1 MGMNTKI
8 WLVIF
13 ILLALSGAYFLSRNF
28 TSKEM
33 IAETTGVPA
42 VLDEQPTA
50 EPETVGMAN
59 PASVKCEEDG
69 GRLEMISDSDVGQFG
84 MCIFEDYACEEWAYF
99 RGECDI
105 EGDAEKIR
113 QALVDKGLDLTNMH
127 VVISKHLGKY
137 IGGGVKPTV
146 ADVGGGYVYAV
157 KEGGV
162 MKILADGNGSIMCSS
177 FEDYPDF
184 PSYLVPECIDDEGN
198 PVDR

>member
-1 MGMNTKI
+1 MNTKI
-8 WLVIF
+8 WSAIL

-28 TSKEM
+28 TSKETM
-33 IAETTGVPA
+33 SRPEGEPA
-42 VLDEQPTA
+42 VVNEQTSE
-50 EPETVGMAN
+50 EPESVGMAN

-69 GRLEMISDSDVGQFG
+69 GKLEIITNSDGGQFG
-84 MCIFEDYACEEWAYF
+84 MCVFDDYACEEWAYF

-113 QALVDKGLDLTNMH
+113 QALIDKGLDLTNMK
-127 VVISKHLGKY
+127 VVINKHFGKY

-157 KEGGV
+157 KEDGV
-162 MKILADGNGSIMCSS
+162 VKVLADGNGAIPCSS

-184 PSYLVPECIDDEGN
+184 PSYLVPECVDAVSGN
-198 PVDR
+198 VVSR